1 MRAILHAK
9 FGNQLAKHSRAPDKV
24 AHTSPSPQLSDN
36 PVEEFEAALKSAGC
50 VAGKQRP
57 HPDCHLQRPRREAS
71 LEKLRNSIRTR
82 ARRWWAQK
90 EPSGSPSKG
99 SIE

>member
-36 PVEEFEAALKSAGC
+36 PVEEFEAALTKAR
-50 VAGKQRP
+50 AAWR
-57 HPDCHLQRPRREAS
+57 AS
-71 LEKLRNSIRTR
+71 RGRTR
-82 ARRWWAQK
+82 TATCNARVARR
-90 EPSGSPSKG
+90 P
-99 SIE
+99 